1 MYKKTCSRCTR
12 PSYSSAEMGEWGCPS
27 CGLDLTSAPLYNS
40 STINPKRIIPLSKK
54 LEAYQKQADKRLY

>member
-1 MYKKTCSRCTR
+1 
-12 PSYSSAEMGEWGCPS
+12 MGEWVCPS
-27 CGLDLTSAPLYNS
+27 CGLDLTDAPLYNS